1 MIVIMTAILG
11 VFYTFLISGI
21 AYTIFPNK
29 AAGSLIIKGNKI
41 IGSELIGQQFTSDK
55 YFHGRPSAVDYNTM
69 PSGAS
74 NLSAISQKLK
84 ESSIANKNAFI
95 SKNSLNSSAAV
106 PAEMIFSSASGI
118 DPHISLDAAKL
129 QVNRIAS
136 ARNMDKNKINEIINK
151 VKEDRQF
158 GILGEER
165 VNVLLL
171 NIELDK

>member
-1 MIVIMTAILG
+1 
-11 VFYTFLISGI
+11 
-21 AYTIFPNK
+21 
-29 AAGSLIIKGNKI
+29 
-41 IGSELIGQQFTSDK
+41 
-55 YFHGRPSAVDYNTM
+55 M